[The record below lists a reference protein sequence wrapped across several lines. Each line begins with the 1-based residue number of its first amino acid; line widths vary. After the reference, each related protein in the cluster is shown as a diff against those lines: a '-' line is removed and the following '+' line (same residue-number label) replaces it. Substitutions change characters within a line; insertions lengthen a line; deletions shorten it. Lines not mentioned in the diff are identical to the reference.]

1 MIRQALAGDDAALRA
16 LDVAVWSWLVSPAP
30 PPALD
35 APFFKH
41 GLAPADVI
49 VFDDG
54 GTVAGYIALGS
65 PTPLESSR
73 HVVYVRGL
81 AVAPAHRG
89 RGIGRALIEAAV
101 DAARE
106 RGARRIT
113 LRVLAPN
120 APARALYEACGFA
133 VEGVLRREFLLD
145 GRYVD
150 DVLMAL
156 TLTPVSAEGRAR

>member
-1 MIRQALAGDDAALRA
+1 VIRPARAGDDAALRA
-16 LDVAVWSWLVSPAP
+16 LDIETWSWLVSPAP
-30 PPALD
+30 APAAD
-35 APFFKH
+35 APFFKP
-41 GLAPADVI
+41 GLAAADVLVAEI
-49 VFDDG
+49 DG
-54 GTVAGYIALGS
+54 ALAGYIALGS
-65 PTPLESSR
+65 ATPLASNR

-89 RGIGRALIEAAV
+89 RGVGRALVEAAV

-106 RGARRIT
+106 HGARRIT

-120 APARALYEACGFA
+120 APARALYDACGFI
-133 VEGVLRREFLLD
+133 VEGVQRDEFLLD

-156 TLTPVSAEGRAR
+156 TLPPG